1 MWWCPWIHDLGLMA
15 GCVRHGFMNIN
26 AMRSDTTL
34 PLHPTSVLDH
44 ITRALIVGVEDP
56 MSHMDEDFPTAG
68 VAPAA
73 PANPPSTPLP
83 LEADKGA
90 VESVGGVGD
99 GVAGVGGAGGAGG
112 GTYSLASAVAAAA
125 AAVRAGKGFDGT
137 DEVVQAW
144 AEESSSEFPTRR
156 SAEERVFRIC
166 VALTKLMPLSNPLRV
181 RCYNERWA

>member
-34 PLHPTSVLDH
+34 PLHPSSVQDH

-68 VAPAA
+68 A
-73 PANPPSTPLP
+73 
-83 LEADKGA
+83 
-90 VESVGGVGD
+90 
-99 GVAGVGGAGGAGG
+99 
-112 GTYSLASAVAAAA
+112 
-125 AAVRAGKGFDGT
+125 
-137 DEVVQAW
+137 VQAW

>member
-26 AMRSDTTL
+26 AMRSDTAL
-34 PLHPTSVLDH
+34 PLHPSSVQDH

-68 VAPAA
+68 VAPPVPPPA
-73 PANPPSTPLP
+73 PASPPPLT
-83 LEADKGA
+83 LDGAKGLVA
-90 VESVGGVGD
+90 GGEGVGG
-99 GVAGVGGAGGAGG
+99 AVGGAGGAGG
-112 GTYSLASAVAAAA
+112 GAYSLASAVAVAA

-137 DEVVQAW
+137 DEAVQAW

-181 RCYNERWA
+181 RCYNERWP